1 MKTALAVGPIAI
13 AVAADANYL
22 AYKGGIMTQEGC
34 GAEEP
39 NHFSLSVGW
48 GTDPDQGDYYIVKES
63 FGPTWGEA
71 GYARIAIT

>member
-13 AVAADANYL
+13 AVSADKNYL

-34 GAEEP
+34 GDEDP

-48 GTDPDQGDYYIVKES
+48 GTDPDNGDYYIVKES